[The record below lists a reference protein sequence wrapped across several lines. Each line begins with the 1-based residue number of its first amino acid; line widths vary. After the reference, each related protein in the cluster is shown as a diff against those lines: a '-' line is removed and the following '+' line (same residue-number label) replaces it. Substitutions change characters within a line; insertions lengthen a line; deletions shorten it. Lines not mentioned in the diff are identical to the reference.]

1 MALQNNLSAQGTGKR
16 KFSVVIQSESIQK
29 LINNTLGD
37 TKKSQKFV
45 TAISSA
51 VAVNPQLQE
60 CDGFSIVNAALLGE
74 TLQLSPSPQLG
85 HYYMVPFNDKNK
97 GKVATFELG
106 YKGYLQLA
114 IRSGRYKKIN
124 VLEIKK
130 GELINFDPLNEELE
144 INLIQDELEREKAET
159 IGYYAMFEL
168 VNGFKKALY
177 WSKEKMLSHA
187 DKYSAAFNAKSY
199 NDLITGKIPDKDKW
213 KYSSFWYKD
222 FDGMA
227 FKTMLRQ
234 LISKWGI
241 MSIELQ
247 TAFEGDY
254 TFKDASG
261 NSTYVEEA
269 NEPLINSDIE
279 VTQVHEE
286 VTPVDAQSKKE
297 VVGQESIALL

>member
-1 MALQNNLSAQGTGKR
+1 M
-16 KFSVVIQSESIQK
+16 
-29 LINNTLGD
+29 
-37 TKKSQKFV
+37 
-45 TAISSA
+45 
-51 VAVNPQLQE
+51 
-60 CDGFSIVNAALLGE
+60 
-74 TLQLSPSPQLG
+74 
-85 HYYMVPFNDKNK
+85 
-97 GKVATFELG
+97 
-106 YKGYLQLA
+106 
-114 IRSGRYKKIN
+114 
-124 VLEIKK
+124 
-130 GELINFDPLNEELE
+130 INFDPLNEELE

-199 NDLITGKIPDKDKW
+199 NDLMTGKIPDKDKW

-261 NSTYVEEA
+261 NSTYVEET
-269 NEPLINSDIE
+269 NEPFINPDIE

-286 VTPVDAQSKKE
+286 ATPVDAQSKKE